1 MITEDYVSFK
11 IAKLLKE
18 KGFDQFCKVWY
29 SEFTSQFGG
38 EKYTS
43 IEFDS
48 HNRFE
53 DNYKFICYAPTL
65 QMAMKWIRDKYKIL
79 ISPYA
84 LSLGWYFE
92 IFDLA
97 NTDISGSKPLHKVG
111 IPSKEEVLD
120 SYEKACE
127 AAIKLTLVSLVDKKD
142 KDTV

>member
-1 MITEDYVSFK
+1 MPNGDSRWKYEHYHD
-11 IAKLLKE
+11 
-18 KGFDQFCKVWY
+18 FDRR
-29 SEFTSQFGG
+29 ER
-38 EKYTS
+38 
-43 IEFDS
+43 IE
-48 HNRFE
+48 
-53 DNYKFICYAPTL
+53 CPTI

-127 AAIKLTLVSLVDKKD
+127 AAIKLTLVSLVDKED